1 MSSRLAPLP
10 DDLGATREALR
21 TVACYVVGPARR
33 AVDGHIGLQP
43 TPGGFGT
50 PVLGD
55 PPRQVRVE
63 GSSLVV
69 VRDGVDGRVPVTT
82 LEAAAGLVGLELVP
96 DPGVGTDLPAF
107 DPVAPL
113 PIDDAAAAVI
123 GAWYAL
129 GDEVLARVGA
139 AVPGSLSEPTLWP
152 EHFDLAAVHRG
163 GDPDDASRTA
173 NVGFSPGD
181 AATPEPYLY
190 VGPWQRDGLDDP
202 FWNVSYGAQLGH
214 ADLAAADD
222 PAEMAL
228 AFIGRALSL
237 LAAPR

>member
-1 MSSRLAPLP
+1 MSPPLAPLP
-10 DDLGATREALR
+10 DDLTATREALR
-21 TVACYVVGPARR
+21 TVACYVVAPARR
-33 AVDGHIGLQP
+33 LVDGHIGLRP
-43 TPGGFGT
+43 VPGGFGT
-50 PVLGD
+50 PVVGD
-55 PPRQVRVE
+55 PPRQIRVE
-63 GSSLVV
+63 GTSLVV
-69 VRDGVDGRVPVTT
+69 VRDGVDGRAPVTT
-82 LEAAAGLVGLELVP
+82 LEAAAGLVGLDLGP

-113 PIDDAAAAVI
+113 PIGDAAAAAI

-129 GDEVLARVGA
+129 GDEVLTRVGSTL
-139 AVPGSLSEPTLWP
+139 PGSLSEATLWP

-190 VGPWQRDGLDDP
+190 VGPWERDGLDDP

-214 ADLAAADD
+214 ADLAAAAD
-222 PAEMAL
+222 PVEAAL
-228 AFIGRALSL
+228 AFIGRALML

>member
-1 MSSRLAPLP
+1 VSARLAPLP
-10 DDLGATREALR
+10 DDLAATREALR
-21 TVACYVVGPARR
+21 TVACYVVAPARR
-33 AVDGHIGLQP
+33 VVDGHIGLRP
-43 TPGGFGT
+43 GPGGFGT
-50 PVLGD
+50 PVVGD
-55 PPRQVRVE
+55 PPQQVRVE
-63 GSSLVV
+63 RSSLVV
-69 VRDGVDGRVPVTT
+69 LRDGVDRRAPVTT
-82 LEAAAGLVGLELVP
+82 LEAAAGLVGLDLAP

-107 DPVAPL
+107 DPVARL
-113 PIDDAAAAVI
+113 PIGDAAAAAI

-129 GDEVLARVGA
+129 GDEVLAQVA
-139 AVPGSLSEPTLWP
+139 ANAPGSLSESTLWP

-181 AATPEPYLY
+181 ATTPEPYLY

-202 FWNVSYGAQLGH
+202 IWNVSYGAQLGH

-222 PAEMAL
+222 PVEAAL
-228 AFIGRALSL
+228 AFISRALTL